1 MSKSPFRLL
10 KLRSGEDVVAKM
22 VNNRKDSIL
31 IDRPMVMKVMHYVDN
46 MGGKRE
52 SIVLYDWLK
61 ATDQNRIMIPKN
73 HILLISGLNPD
84 VERAYEMQKKYDDT
98 PFTLNKPQ
106 SPPVDPPPPKL
117 KNMPP
122 FDLQNLLDSISEQ
135 MKASK
140 IKPEDLENMDL
151 EEILEEIEDEEEI
164 TIIDDDRLNSEDY
177 GTSYSDWSPD
187 PEDYLT

>member
-31 IDRPMVMKVMHYVDN
+31 IDRPMIMKVMHYVDN

-61 ATDQNRIMIPKN
+61 ATDQNRIMVPKN

-84 VERAYEMQKKYDDT
+84 VERAYEIQKKYDDA
-98 PFTLNKPQ
+98 PYIINKPQ
-106 SPPVDPPPPKL
+106 PPSVPPPSSA
-117 KNMPP
+117 KNIPP
-122 FDLQNLLDSISEQ
+122 FDIQNLLDSINEQ
-135 MKASK
+135 MKLSR
-140 IKPEDLENMDL
+140 IKREDLENMDI
-151 EEILEEIEDEEEI
+151 EEILEEMEDEEEI
-164 TIIDDDRLNSEDY
+164 TVIDDDRTNSDEY

>member
-1 MSKSPFRLL
+1 MSKSPFRIL
-10 KLRSGEDVVAKM
+10 KLRSGEDIVAKM

-31 IDRPMVMKVMHYVDN
+31 IERPMVMKVMHYVDHV
-46 MGGKRE
+46 GGKRE

-61 ATDQNRIMIPKN
+61 ATDQNKIMIPKN

-84 VERAYEMQKKYDDT
+84 VERAYEMQKKYDDA
-98 PFTLNKPQ
+98 PFTINKPQ
-106 SPPVDPPPPKL
+106 PPAEPPPSLL
-117 KNMPP
+117 KNMAP
-122 FDLQNLLDSISEQ
+122 FDIQNLLDSISEQ

-140 IKPEDLENMDL
+140 LKPEDLENMDI
-151 EEILEEIEDEEEI
+151 EEILEEIEDDEEI
-164 TIIDDDRLNSEDY
+164 TIIDDDRMNSEDY